1 MPNRFLM
8 YAYNMCRFHH
18 ERWDGKGY
26 PDRLMTTNI
35 PIEARILAIVN
46 GYDNFRTTNDGSEP
60 LTHTEAVNRIRFW
73 SGTHYDPELVDAF
86 VNIERHIA
94 AIRFDNQ

>member
-1 MPNRFLM
+1 
-8 YAYNMCRFHH
+8 
-18 ERWDGKGY
+18 
-26 PDRLMTTNI
+26 MTTNI
-35 PIEARILAIVN
+35 QIEARILAIVN